1 MLNTIKKII
10 AEENLFEIPWSTT
23 LQTIDG
29 DRVCLVSNV
38 QANDDYPIVCLIDYG
53 TEVGCDSYTLEGE
66 YDVGVATGNN
76 LVPIPK

>member
-1 MLNTIKKII
+1 MLDTTKKII
-10 AEENLFEIPWSTT
+10 AEETSFEIPWSTT

-38 QANDDYPIVCLIDYG
+38 QASDDYPIVCLIDYG

-66 YDVGVATGNN
+66 YDVGVAGCN
-76 LVPIPK
+76 LMPIPK